1 MSLSLK
7 LPMQAPERPAPAK
20 AEPPGRREAAQREEG
35 SRFKD
40 ELREAR
46 REEEARGRSPE
57 DDRPDSVGTP
67 PGLVEEKSLR
77 HPLPMLGLGEE
88 APIAAA
94 QTPRGGEDVPELPAA
109 PAANPAEPQMPTLD
123 EGEALPQAA
132 AKPIASGEATRLPQP
147 KPQPA
152 TGAIA
157 LPQQSERDAAAR
169 SDATGDAEL
178 FAEQSLKSTSV
189 EVQAKAPPSAARA
202 MPAAVP
208 LDQVAVHI
216 ATSAAKGIDRIQ
228 IQLTPASLG
237 RIDVEME
244 VAHDG
249 RIEAVVRVDR
259 PETMELLQ
267 RDARQLVRALQEAG
281 LQADSGSLSFELR
294 DQGGRQEERP
304 TRGAGSSRSEQ
315 TGVGGA
321 EAAAVADI
329 QMRRV
334 RLGGL
339 DIIA

>member
-20 AEPPGRREAAQREEG
+20 AEPPARREAAPREEG

-46 REEEARGRSPE
+46 REEGTRSRSPE
-57 DDRPDSVGTP
+57 NDRPDSADTP
-67 PGLVEEKSLR
+67 PSVVEEKSFR
-77 HPLPMLGLGEE
+77 QPLPLLGLGEE
-88 APIAAA
+88 GPIAVEE
-94 QTPRGGEDVPELPAA
+94 PEPGGADIPESPAA
-109 PAANPAEPQMPTLD
+109 PAANPADPQMATLD
-123 EGEALPQAA
+123 DAEALPRTT
-132 AKPIASGEATRLPQP
+132 AKPIAVGEAARLLQP
-147 KPQPA
+147 KPQA
-152 TGAIA
+152 GAGEIT
-157 LPQQSERDAAAR
+157 LPQQAEPDAARMNEA
-169 SDATGDAEL
+169 AGDAEL
-178 FAEQSLKSTSV
+178 FVEQSLKGTSV
-189 EVQAKAPPSAARA
+189 EAQAKAPPPSARA
-202 MPAAVP
+202 MPTAVP

-216 ATSAAKGIDRIQ
+216 ATSAAKGVDRIQ

-249 RIEAVVRVDR
+249 RIDAVVRVDK
-259 PETMELLQ
+259 PETMGLLQ
-267 RDARQLVRALQEAG
+267 RDARQLVRALQDAG

-304 TRGAGSSRSEQ
+304 TRAAGRSRSELR
-315 TGVGGA
+315 GVGST
-321 EAAAVADI
+321 ESAAVADI

>member
-1 MSLSLK
+1 MSLTLK

-20 AEPPGRREAAQREEG
+20 AEPPARREAAQREEG

-46 REEEARGRSPE
+46 REEGTRSRSPE
-57 DDRPDSVGTP
+57 NDRPESVDTP
-67 PGLVEEKSLR
+67 PGLVEEKSFR
-77 HPLPMLGLGEE
+77 HPLPILGLGEE
-88 APIAAA
+88 GPIAADQPA
-94 QTPRGGEDVPELPAA
+94 PGEGMPQPPAA
-109 PAANPAEPQMPTLD
+109 PAANPAEPQMVTLD
-123 EGEALPQAA
+123 DAEALPRTT
-132 AKPIASGEATRLPQP
+132 AKPIAASEAARLLQP
-147 KPQPA
+147 KPQA
-152 TGAIA
+152 GAGEIA
-157 LPQQSERDAAAR
+157 LPQQAEPDAARMNEA
-169 SDATGDAEL
+169 AGDAEL
-178 FAEQSLKSTSV
+178 LAEQSLKGTSV
-189 EVQAKAPPSAARA
+189 EAQAKAPPPSARA

-216 ATSAAKGIDRIQ
+216 ATSAANGVDRIQ

-249 RIEAVVRVDR
+249 RVDAVVRVDK

-267 RDARQLVRALQEAG
+267 RDARQLVRALQDAG

-304 TRGAGSSRSEQ
+304 TRAAGRSRSELP
-315 TGVGGA
+315 GVGST
-321 EAAAVADI
+321 ESAAVADI